1 MIGMMAPN
9 VFAAEPYVSGS
20 IVTSDDYLP
29 WDRYIDVNGLRILG
43 VSENTFGTH
52 NVSVSDEFMEKI
64 ARTVQLL
71 LDPDAPGIDSD
82 AQIPAINGMANNC
95 SNDKGFPQ
103 GVDSNQFG
111 PTLQRTFADRS

>member
-43 VSENTFGTH
+43 VSENTNYLT
-52 NVSVSDEFMEKI
+52 
-64 ARTVQLL
+64 RTL
-71 LDPDAPGIDSD
+71 ISKF
-82 AQIPAINGMANNC
+82 
-95 SNDKGFPQ
+95 S
-103 GVDSNQFG
+103 QFNICE
-111 PTLQRTFADRS
+111 A